1 MDVFDYATR
10 NFNLSTPVQNQQQ
23 YAAPVQPVQNVQP
36 AVVEAPVPAPVN
48 GGFFCSLPN
57 NETEAYAYC
66 KRIATSMFVPKAYAP
81 ETFLPKILE
90 VVKDEKKAREMALE
104 KSIGNIFVCCQYAF
118 AVGITNPLQALQ
130 GIGVINGV
138 PCIYGD
144 LLYALCKSRAK
155 VQVTEVWDENRKEA
169 YCRVER
175 AGYQP
180 VEHTFGYN
188 DAIIAGLM
196 VLDKQGF
203 ARGNKAG
210 PWTQFPKRMCQM
222 RARSFALRDQCP
234 DVLKGL
240 SVYEEIIDIT
250 DIQPAPEEA
259 APVEKRKRRT
269 KAEMAAALSQQT
281 NENAAIPQQPV
292 NVVQPET
299 VDVQTVP
306 EYARNQPDM
315 PPPSELPPDSH
326 ADDMFS
332 KYGDM

>member
-1 MDVFDYATR
+1 
-10 NFNLSTPVQNQQQ
+10 
-23 YAAPVQPVQNVQP
+23 
-36 AVVEAPVPAPVN
+36 
-48 GGFFCSLPN
+48 
-57 NETEAYAYC
+57 
-66 KRIATSMFVPKAYAP
+66 MFVPKAYAP
-81 ETFLPKILE
+81 ETFLPKIRE
-90 VVKDEKKAREMALE
+90 VVKDEVKARQMALE
-104 KSIGNIFVCCQYAF
+104 KSIGNIFVCCQYGF
-118 AVGITNPLQALQ
+118 SVGINNPLQALQ

-155 VQVTEVWDENRKEA
+155 VQVVETWDDKNKIA

-175 AGYQP
+175 PGFQP
-180 VEHTFGYN
+180 VEHTFGFN
-188 DAIIAGLM
+188 DALIAGLM
-196 VLDKQGF
+196 IQDKQGF
-203 ARGNKAG
+203 IRGNKAG

-250 DIQPAPEEA
+250 DIQPAPEEV

-292 NVVQPET
+292 NVQPET

-306 EYARNQPDM
+306 EYARDQPDM

>member
-10 NFNLSTPVQNQQQ
+10 NFNRSAPVQNQQQ

-48 GGFFCSLPN
+48 GGFFCSLPSS
-57 NETEAYAYC
+57 EKEAYDYC

-81 ETFLPKILE
+81 ETFLPKIRE
-90 VVKDEKKAREMALE
+90 VVKDEAKARQMALE
-104 KSIGNIFVCCQYAF
+104 KSIGNIFVCCQYGF
-118 AVGITNPLQALQ
+118 SVGINNPLQALQ

-155 VQVTEVWDENRKEA
+155 VQVVETWDDKNKIA

-175 AGYQP
+175 PGFQP
-180 VEHTFGYN
+180 VEQSFGYN
-188 DAIIAGLM
+188 DAIIAGFLVQDRNG
-196 VLDKQGF
+196 VL
-203 ARGNKAG
+203 RGNKTG
-210 PWTQFPKRMCQM
+210 PWTSFPKRMCQM
-222 RARSFALRDQCP
+222 RARNFALRDQCP

-250 DIQPAPEEA
+250 DMQQSVPEEA
-259 APVEKRKRRT
+259 PAEKRKRRT

-292 NVVQPET
+292 NVQPET

-306 EYARNQPDM
+306 EYARDQPDM

>member
-1 MDVFDYATR
+1 MDVYDYATR
-10 NFNLSTPVQNQQQ
+10 NINRS
-23 YAAPVQPVQNVQP
+23 APVQDRYGQQQVQVPEIQPVQVQ
-36 AVVEAPVPAPVN
+36 AEAEVVAPVS

-57 NETEAYAYC
+57 TETEAYAYC

-90 VVKDEKKAREMALE
+90 VVKDEKKAREIALE

-118 AVGITNPLQALQ
+118 SVGINNPLQALQ

-144 LLYALCKSRAK
+144 LLYALCKSKAR
-155 VQVTEVWDENRKEA
+155 VQVTESWDENRKEA

-180 VEHTFGYN
+180 VEHTFGFN
-188 DAIIAGLM
+188 EALIAGLM
-196 VLDKQGF
+196 VQDKQGYV
-203 ARGNKAG
+203 RGNKAG

-240 SVYEEIIDIT
+240 SVYEEMIDIA
-250 DIQPAPEEA
+250 DVQPAAEEA
-259 APVEKRKRRT
+259 APEKRRRRT
-269 KAEMAAALSQQT
+269 KAEMAAA
-281 NENAAIPQQPV
+281 AAIENQPQRIVPPEQ
-292 NVVQPET
+292 VQE
-299 VDVQTVP
+299 P

-315 PPPSELPPDSH
+315 PPPSELQPDSH
-326 ADDMFS
+326 ADDLFS